1 MAGKRVLLVEGIDD
15 EHVFKHICGQRQL
28 GLIDEIKAHGGK
40 EVLLDSFPVRLEE
53 SDIEAVGIV
62 LDADTDPLACWQ
74 SVNDRLVSAGYD
86 GVPAEPLPSGT
97 VIHPPENSILPRV
110 GIWLMPDNR
119 TTGILEDFLRFLI
132 PQSNGLLAHVESSID
147 SIPEDMRLF
156 SQLARP
162 KALIHTW
169 LAWQD
174 EPGKP
179 LGQSITARFLDPT
192 LPAGDVLVAWLRQV
206 FFPDNS

>member
-1 MAGKRVLLVEGIDD
+1 MAGKRVLLVEGDD
-15 EHVFKHICGQRQL
+15 DVHVFKGICGRRQL
-28 GLIDEIKAHGGK
+28 GFLEIKAHGGK
-40 EVLLDSFPVRLEE
+40 DALLDSFPVRLEE

-74 SVNDRLVSAGYD
+74 SVYDRLVRVGYQS
-86 GVPAEPLPSGT
+86 VPLEPSPSGT
-97 VIHPPENSILPRV
+97 VLNPPEDSILPRV
-110 GIWLMPDNR
+110 GVWLMPDNR

-132 PQSNGLLAHVESSID
+132 PQPNALLRHVESSID
-147 SIPEDMRLF
+147 SIPEEIRRF

-179 LGQSITARFLDPT
+179 MGQSITARFLDPT
-192 LPAGDVLVAWLRQV
+192 LPAGEALVGWLRQV
-206 FFPDNS
+206 FFPDNP